1 MSLKDA
7 DIQGLFSP
15 TKSLDFMQMAPCPP
29 LQQHSSEKGVVPGPN
44 RAAPCQGVLASG
56 RDVVEGM

>member
-15 TKSLDFMQMAPCPP
+15 TKSLDFMQMAPSPP
-29 LQQHSSEKGVVPGPN
+29 VQQHSSEKGVVPGPN